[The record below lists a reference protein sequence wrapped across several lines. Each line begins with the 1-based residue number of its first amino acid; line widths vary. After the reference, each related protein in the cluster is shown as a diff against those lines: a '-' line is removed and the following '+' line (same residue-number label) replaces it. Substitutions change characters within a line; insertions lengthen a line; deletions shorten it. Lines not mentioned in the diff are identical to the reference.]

1 MLSFVAAFGCVVLA
15 IPAVLIGAAAKTAGK
30 KSLVYIIVP
39 DCLEIFSAPYQGV
52 ESSIKL

>member
-39 DCLEIFSAPYQGV
+39 DCFDICSGPSQGV